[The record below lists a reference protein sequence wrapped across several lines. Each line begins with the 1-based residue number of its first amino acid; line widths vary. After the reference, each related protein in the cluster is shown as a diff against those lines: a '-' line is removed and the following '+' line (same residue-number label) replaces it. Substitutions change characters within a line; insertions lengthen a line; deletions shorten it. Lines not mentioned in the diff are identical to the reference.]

1 MPPTK
6 PSWSIWRNHCARWL
20 ASPNARSKSG
30 SSALRSSSVSLTSKA
45 SAGGT
50 VGSYGASPG
59 YGIRMAAQTVLVT
72 GATGFVGA
80 HVTRALVERGDGVRA
95 GYRNPG
101 RLDRLGGLE
110 VEPVGG
116 DVLDMEAMRTAMRGC
131 DVVYHVAGMVGSSP
145 VGKVWEMNQR
155 GPLVAV
161 EAAAL
166 EEVPRVVVTS
176 TISAVGTAD
185 GRPADEE
192 NPYPE
197 EGLGV
202 VYADAK
208 RAGEGEGIAAG
219 ERLGV
224 EVVVVN
230 PAYVLGVPV
239 DRTQPGETS
248 TRIVGNY
255 LRGRL
260 PAVLDA
266 AINFV
271 DVADV
276 ADGHLL
282 AAERGRPGER
292 YILGGHNRPWAELI
306 DMVARASEIH
316 HPLLVIPSEVGVIA
330 DVRERLGLPGAISAE
345 AFGLMG
351 QDWRFSSAKAKEE
364 LGYKPRPLAQ
374 TVTATVEWYLDLID
388 AGAFDDAQ
396 RSPLSVFAEGLAA
409 VDRLGLLWPLR
420 PAEKLLRRR
429 LLAGR

>member
-1 MPPTK
+1 MRMP
-6 PSWSIWRNHCARWL
+6 
-20 ASPNARSKSG
+20 
-30 SSALRSSSVSLTSKA
+30 
-45 SAGGT
+45 
-50 VGSYGASPG
+50 
-59 YGIRMAAQTVLVT
+59 AQNVLVT

-80 HVTRALVERGDGVRA
+80 HVTRALVEQGDRVRA
-95 GYRNPG
+95 GYRNPE
-101 RLDRLGGLE
+101 RLDRRGGLDA
-110 VEPVGG
+110 EPVGA

-131 DVVYHVAGMVGSSP
+131 DVVFHVAGMVGSSP

-161 EAAAL
+161 EAAAH
-166 EEVPRVVVTS
+166 EDVPRVVVTS
-176 TISAVGTAD
+176 TISAVGTAN
-185 GRPADEE
+185 GSPADEE

-197 EGLGV
+197 EGLGL

-208 RAGEGEGIAAG
+208 RGGEREAIAAG

-239 DRTQPGETS
+239 DTSQPGETS

-276 ADGHLL
+276 AAGHLL
-282 AAERGRPGER
+282 AADCGRPGER

-306 DMVARASEIH
+306 DMVAHASGVH
-316 HPLLVIPSEVGVIA
+316 HPIIVLPGELGHVA
-330 DVRERLGLPGAISAE
+330 QLRERLGLPGAISAE
-345 AFGLMG
+345 AYGLMG
-351 QDWRFSSAKAKEE
+351 QDWRFTSAKARRD

-374 TVTATVEWYLDLID
+374 TVSATVEWYLELIED
-388 AGAFDDAQ
+388 GAFGDSE
-396 RSPLSVFAEGLAA
+396 RSAMSSMAESVALAG
-409 VDRLGLLWPLR
+409 RFGLLWPLR
-420 PAEKLLRRR
+420 PAERVLRRR

>member
-1 MPPTK
+1 MRMP
-6 PSWSIWRNHCARWL
+6 
-20 ASPNARSKSG
+20 
-30 SSALRSSSVSLTSKA
+30 
-45 SAGGT
+45 
-50 VGSYGASPG
+50 
-59 YGIRMAAQTVLVT
+59 AQNVLVT

-80 HVTRALVERGDGVRA
+80 HVTRALVERGDHVRA
-95 GYRNPG
+95 GYRNPK
-101 RLDRLGGLE
+101 RLDRLGGLD

-116 DVLDMEAMRTAMRGC
+116 DVLDMEAMRTAMRGR
-131 DVVYHVAGMVGSSP
+131 DVGFHGAGMVGSSP

-166 EEVPRVVVTS
+166 EEVPKVVVTS
-176 TISAVGTAD
+176 TISAVGTAEGD
-185 GRPADEE
+185 PADEE

-197 EGLGV
+197 EGLGL

-208 RAGEGEGIAAG
+208 RGGEREPIAAG

-239 DRTQPGETS
+239 DTSQPGETS

-276 ADGHLL
+276 AAGHLL
-282 AAERGRPGER
+282 AADRGRPGER
-292 YILGGHNRPWAELI
+292 YILGGHNRAWAELI
-306 DMVARASEIH
+306 DMVAHASGLH
-316 HPLLVIPSEVGVIA
+316 HPLLVVPSEVGYLA
-330 DVRERLGLPGAISAE
+330 DLREKLGLPGAISAE

-351 QDWRFSSAKAKEE
+351 QDWRFTSAKAKRE
-364 LGYKPRPLAQ
+364 LGYRPRPLAQ
-374 TVTATVEWYLDLID
+374 TVTATVEWYLELIED
-388 AGAFDDAQ
+388 GAFDDA
-396 RSPLSVFAEGLAA
+396 RTSPMSVMAQGLGVAG
-409 VDRLGLLWPLR
+409 RLGLLWPLR
-420 PAEKLLRRR
+420 PAERVLRRR
-429 LLAGR
+429 LLAGH

>member
-1 MPPTK
+1 MP
-6 PSWSIWRNHCARWL
+6 N
-20 ASPNARSKSG
+20 
-30 SSALRSSSVSLTSKA
+30 
-45 SAGGT
+45 
-50 VGSYGASPG
+50 
-59 YGIRMAAQTVLVT
+59 QTVLVT

-80 HVTRALVERGDGVRA
+80 HVTQALVERGDTVRA
-95 GYRNPG
+95 GYRNPK
-101 RLDRLGGLE
+101 RLDRLSDLE
-110 VEPVGG
+110 VEPVEGE
-116 DVLDMEAMRTAMRGC
+116 VLDIDAMRTAMRGC
-131 DVVYHVAGMVGSSP
+131 ESVFHVAGMVGSKP

-161 EAAAL
+161 EAAAM
-166 EEVPRVVVTS
+166 EDVERIVVTS
-176 TISAVGTAD
+176 TISAVGTAN
-185 GRPADEE
+185 GRPADEG

-197 EGLGV
+197 QGLGL

-208 RAGEGEGIAAG
+208 RGGEREAIAAG

-239 DRTQPGETS
+239 DRSQPGETS

-271 DVADV
+271 DVEDV
-276 ADGHLL
+276 AKGHLL
-282 AAERGRPGER
+282 AAERGLPGER
-292 YILGGHNRPWAELI
+292 YILGGHNRAWADLI
-306 DMVARASEIH
+306 DMVAHASGVR
-316 HPLLVIPSEVGVIA
+316 HPLLVIPAEVGAIA
-330 DVRERLGLPGAISAE
+330 RLRERFGLPGTISAE

-351 QDWRFSSAKAKEE
+351 QDWRFSSAKAKRE
-364 LGYKPRPLAQ
+364 LGYRPRPLAQ
-374 TVTATVEWYLDLID
+374 TVSATAEWYLELIEQ
-388 AGAFDDAQ
+388 GAFEDAD
-396 RSPLSVFAEGLAA
+396 RSPMSVFAEGLAT

>member
-1 MPPTK
+1 MRMP
-6 PSWSIWRNHCARWL
+6 
-20 ASPNARSKSG
+20 
-30 SSALRSSSVSLTSKA
+30 
-45 SAGGT
+45 
-50 VGSYGASPG
+50 
-59 YGIRMAAQTVLVT
+59 AQNVLVT

-80 HVTRALVERGDGVRA
+80 HVTRALVERGDRVRA

-131 DVVYHVAGMVGSSP
+131 DVVFHVAGMVGSSP

-166 EEVPRVVVTS
+166 EEAQKVVVTS
-176 TISAVGTAD
+176 TISAVGTAE
-185 GRPADEE
+185 GEPADEE

-197 EGLGV
+197 DGLGL

-208 RAGEGEGIAAG
+208 RGGEREAIAAREG
-219 ERLGV
+219 LGV

-230 PAYVLGVPV
+230 PAYVLGVPL
-239 DRTQPGETS
+239 DRSQPGETS

-266 AINFV
+266 PINFV
-271 DVADV
+271 DVEDA

-282 AAERGRPGER
+282 AADKGNAGER
-292 YILGGHNRPWAELI
+292 YILGGHNRPWAEMI
-306 DMVARASEIH
+306 DMVAHASGIH
-316 HPLLVIPSEVGVIA
+316 HPIIVLPGELGHVA
-330 DVRERLGLPGAISAE
+330 QLRERLGLPGAISAE
-345 AFGLMG
+345 AYGLMG
-351 QDWRFSSAKAKEE
+351 QDWRFTSAKAK
-364 LGYKPRPLAQ
+364 
-374 TVTATVEWYLDLID
+374 
-388 AGAFDDAQ
+388 
-396 RSPLSVFAEGLAA
+396 
-409 VDRLGLLWPLR
+409 
-420 PAEKLLRRR
+420 
-429 LLAGR
+429 

>member
-1 MPPTK
+1 MP
-6 PSWSIWRNHCARWL
+6 
-20 ASPNARSKSG
+20 ARS
-30 SSALRSSSVSLTSKA
+30 
-45 SAGGT
+45 
-50 VGSYGASPG
+50 
-59 YGIRMAAQTVLVT
+59 VLVT

-80 HVTRALVERGDGVRA
+80 HVTRALVENGDAVRA
-95 GYRNPG
+95 GHRNPK
-101 RLDRLGGLE
+101 RLGRLGGLD
-110 VEPVGG
+110 VEPVAGEI
-116 DVLDMEAMRTAMRGC
+116 LDMDAMRAAMRGC
-131 DVVYHVAGMVGSSP
+131 DVVFHVAGFVGSEP
-145 VGKVWEMNQR
+145 VSKVWALNQR

-161 EAAAL
+161 EAAAF
-166 EEVPRVVVTS
+166 EDVKRVVLTS
-176 TISAVGTAD
+176 TISAVGTAGD
-185 GRPADEE
+185 RPADEQ

-197 EGLGV
+197 EGLGL

-208 RAGEGEGIAAG
+208 RGGEREAIAAG

-239 DRTQPGETS
+239 DPDQPGETS

-271 DVADV
+271 DVEDV

-282 AAERGRPGER
+282 AAEHGRAGER

-306 DMVARASEIH
+306 DMVARASGLH
-316 HPLLVIPSEVGVIA
+316 HPLIVIPGEVGHVA
-330 DVRERLGLPGAISAE
+330 RLRERLGLPGMISAE

-351 QDWRFSSAKAKEE
+351 QDWRFSSAKAKRE
-364 LGYKPRPLAQ
+364 LGYRARPLRQ
-374 TVTATVEWYLDLID
+374 TVEATVEWYLELIER
-388 AGAFDDAQ
+388 GAFDGAG
-396 RSPLSVFAEGLAA
+396 RSPLSAVAETLAVA
-409 VDRLGLLWPLR
+409 DRLGLLWPLR

-429 LLAGR
+429 LVAGR

>member
-1 MPPTK
+1 MRMP
-6 PSWSIWRNHCARWL
+6 
-20 ASPNARSKSG
+20 
-30 SSALRSSSVSLTSKA
+30 
-45 SAGGT
+45 
-50 VGSYGASPG
+50 
-59 YGIRMAAQTVLVT
+59 AQNVLVT

-80 HVTRALVERGDGVRA
+80 HVTRELVERGDRVRA
-95 GYRNPG
+95 GYRNPE

-116 DVLDMEAMRTAMRGC
+116 DVLDMEAMRSAMRGC

-166 EEVPRVVVTS
+166 EDVPRVVVTS
-176 TISAVGTAD
+176 TISAVGTAE
-185 GRPADEE
+185 GGPADEE

-197 EGLGV
+197 EGLGL

-208 RAGEGEGIAAG
+208 RGGEREAIAAG
-219 ERLGV
+219 ERLRV
-224 EVVVVN
+224 EVVGVT

-239 DRTQPGETS
+239 DTSQPGETS

-271 DVADV
+271 DVEDV
-276 ADGHLL
+276 AAGHLL
-282 AAERGRPGER
+282 AAEKGSPGER
-292 YILGGHNRPWAELI
+292 YILGGHNRAWAELI
-306 DMVARASEIH
+306 DMVAHASGVH
-316 HPLLVIPSEVGVIA
+316 HPLLVIPAEVGAIA
-330 DVRERLGLPGAISAE
+330 RLRERFGLPGAISAE

-351 QDWRFSSAKAKEE
+351 QDWRFTSAKAKRE
-364 LGYKPRPLAQ
+364 LGYRPRPLAQ
-374 TVTATVEWYLDLID
+374 TVSATAEWYLDLIER
-388 AGAFDDAQ
+388 GAFDDSE
-396 RSPLSVFAEGLAA
+396 RSAMSSMADSVALAG
-409 VDRLGLLWPLR
+409 RFGLLWPLR

>member
-1 MPPTK
+1 MPTRTPASTK
-6 PSWSIWRNHCARWL
+6 
-20 ASPNARSKSG
+20 
-30 SSALRSSSVSLTSKA
+30 
-45 SAGGT
+45 
-50 VGSYGASPG
+50 
-59 YGIRMAAQTVLVT
+59 TVLVT

-80 HVTRALVERGDGVRA
+80 HVTRALVERGDTVRA
-95 GYRNPG
+95 GYRNPK
-101 RLDRLGGLE
+101 RLDRLGELD
-110 VEPVGG
+110 VEPVEGE
-116 DVLDMEAMRTAMRGC
+116 VLELDAMRAAMRGC
-131 DVVYHVAGMVGSSP
+131 DTVFHVAGMVGSKP

-161 EAAAL
+161 EAAAM
-166 EEVPRVVVTS
+166 EDVERVVVTS

-197 EGLGV
+197 EGLGL

-208 RAGEGEGIAAG
+208 RAGEREAIAAG

-224 EVVVVN
+224 EVIVVN

-266 AINFV
+266 PINFV
-271 DVADV
+271 DVEDV
-276 ADGHLL
+276 ATGHLL
-282 AAERGRPGER
+282 AAERGQPGER

-306 DMVARASEIH
+306 DMVARAADVH
-316 HPLLVIPSEVGVIA
+316 HPLLVVPSEVGHIA
-330 DVRERLGLPGAISAE
+330 DLRERLGLPGAISAE

-351 QDWRFSSAKAKEE
+351 QDWRFTSAKAKRE
-364 LGYKPRPLAQ
+364 LGYRPRPLAQ
-374 TVTATVEWYLDLID
+374 TITATVEWYLELIES
-388 AGAFDDAQ
+388 GAFDDSR
-396 RSPLSVFAEGLAA
+396 RSPMSAMAQGLGAA
-409 VDRLGLLWPLR
+409 GRLGLLWPLR

>member
-1 MPPTK
+1 MPP
-6 PSWSIWRNHCARWL
+6 
-20 ASPNARSKSG
+20 
-30 SSALRSSSVSLTSKA
+30 
-45 SAGGT
+45 
-50 VGSYGASPG
+50 
-59 YGIRMAAQTVLVT
+59 QTVLVT

-80 HVTRALVERGDGVRA
+80 HVARALVERGDSVRA
-95 GYRNPG
+95 GYRNPK

-110 VEPVGG
+110 VEPVKGEI
-116 DVLDMEAMRTAMRGC
+116 LDLKAMRKAMRGC
-131 DVVYHVAGMVGSSP
+131 DTVFHVAGFVGSQP
-145 VGKVWEMNQR
+145 VGKVWELNQR

-161 EAAAL
+161 EAASM
-166 EEVPRVVVTS
+166 EDVKRVVLTS
-176 TISAVGTAD
+176 TISAVGTAN
-185 GRPADEE
+185 GSPADEE

-197 EGLGV
+197 EGLGL
-202 VYADAK
+202 VYADSK
-208 RAGEGEGIAAG
+208 RGGEREALAAG

-239 DRTQPGETS
+239 DRSQPGETS

-266 AINFV
+266 SINFV
-271 DVADV
+271 DVEDV

-282 AAERGRPGER
+282 AAERGLPGER

-306 DMVARASEIH
+306 DMVAHASGVH
-316 HPLLVIPSEVGVIA
+316 HALLVVPTEVGHIA
-330 DVRERLGLPGAISAE
+330 RLRERVGLPGAISAE

-351 QDWRFSSAKAKEE
+351 QDWRFTSAKAKRE
-364 LGYKPRPLAQ
+364 LGYRPRPLPH
-374 TVTATVEWYLDLID
+374 TVSATVEWYRELIEQ
-388 AGAFDDAQ
+388 GVFDDAG
-396 RSPLSVFAEGLAA
+396 RSALSVAAESLAA
-409 VDRLGLLWPLR
+409 IDRLGLLWPLR

>member
-1 MPPTK
+1 MP
-6 PSWSIWRNHCARWL
+6 N
-20 ASPNARSKSG
+20 
-30 SSALRSSSVSLTSKA
+30 
-45 SAGGT
+45 
-50 VGSYGASPG
+50 
-59 YGIRMAAQTVLVT
+59 QTVLVT

-80 HVTRALVERGDGVRA
+80 HVTRALVERGDTVRA
-95 GYRNPG
+95 GHRNPK
-101 RLDRLGGLE
+101 RLERLGDLE
-110 VEPVGG
+110 VEPVEGE
-116 DVLDMEAMRTAMRGC
+116 VLDIDAMRKAMRGC
-131 DVVYHVAGMVGSSP
+131 ETVFHVAGMVGSKP

-161 EAAAL
+161 EAAAM
-166 EEVPRVVVTS
+166 EDVKRVVVTS

-185 GRPADEE
+185 GRPATED

-197 EGLGV
+197 QGLGL

-208 RAGEGEGIAAG
+208 RGGERESIAAG

-239 DRTQPGETS
+239 DRSQPGETS

-260 PAVLDA
+260 PAVLAA

-271 DVADV
+271 DVEDV

-282 AAERGRPGER
+282 AEERGTPGER
-292 YILGGHNRPWAELI
+292 YILGGHNRAWAELI
-306 DMVARASEIH
+306 DMVAHASGVH
-316 HPLLVIPSEVGVIA
+316 HPLLVVPAQVGTISR
-330 DVRERLGLPGAISAE
+330 VRERLGLPGAISAE

-351 QDWRFSSAKAKEE
+351 QDWRFSSAKAKRE
-364 LGYKPRPLAQ
+364 LGYRPRPLAQ
-374 TVTATVEWYLDLID
+374 TVSATADWYLELIEN
-388 AGAFDDAQ
+388 GAFEDSD
-396 RSPLSVFAEGLAA
+396 RSALSAFAEGLAT
-409 VDRLGLLWPLR
+409 VDKLGLLWPLR

>member
-1 MPPTK
+1 MP
-6 PSWSIWRNHCARWL
+6 
-20 ASPNARSKSG
+20 
-30 SSALRSSSVSLTSKA
+30 
-45 SAGGT
+45 
-50 VGSYGASPG
+50 
-59 YGIRMAAQTVLVT
+59 AQNVLVT

-80 HVTRALVERGDGVRA
+80 HVTRALVERGDDVRA
-95 GYRNPG
+95 GYRNPE

-116 DVLDMEAMRTAMRGC
+116 DVLDMEAMRSAMRGC

-166 EEVPRVVVTS
+166 EDVPRVVVTS
-176 TISAVGTAD
+176 TISAVGTAEGD
-185 GRPADEE
+185 PADEE

-197 EGLGV
+197 EGLGL

-208 RAGEGEGIAAG
+208 RGGEREAIAAG

-239 DRTQPGETS
+239 DTSQPGETS

-266 AINFV
+266 SINFV

-276 ADGHLL
+276 AAGHLL
-282 AAERGRPGER
+282 AADRGRPGER
-292 YILGGHNRPWAELI
+292 YILGGHNRAWAELI
-306 DMVARASEIH
+306 DMVAQASGLH

-330 DVRERLGLPGAISAE
+330 DLRERLGLPGAISAE

-351 QDWRFSSAKAKEE
+351 QDWRFTSAKAKRE

-374 TVTATVEWYLDLID
+374 TVTATVEWYLELIED
-388 AGAFDDAQ
+388 GAFDDSQ
-396 RSPLSVFAEGLAA
+396 RSPLSVVAEGLAA
-409 VDRLGLLWPLR
+409 IDRLGLLWPLR